1 MKTINLKK
9 YLHFLFITIMLLLI
23 IVGSMIIYNNQKS
36 YASETWVYDCLKA
49 YSSES
54 LSELDIQVLS
64 KNLSNQI
71 DEKLSGV
78 KPASDLTDQQ
88 LRELMAMVNSELQ
101 YADFSISQD
110 ELSRMSSAIVNKIIS
125 NYTHLTDEKYNEYE
139 NKINIMETQLTE
151 LRQSLEN
158 MNNNDT
164 KHQNSIITS
173 GQDQINNIM
182 NETGLSEEVVRG
194 WLNELSDIIYEN
206 KKYSDDAFTEVA
218 KALEIDEATLKEL
231 IEKASETDNR
241 IEYLLKKLG
250 ITEEK
255 LNEKLSQTNI
265 NDGSG
270 LFDLAAQL
278 KSAQDDLQKQI
289 DNNHSLVNSN
299 ISSVQSQV
307 TENKRTAE
315 SSIAANKSELE
326 DKITSNQEE
335 TDKKISENKEYTDIA
350 IEELQTNV
358 LFYQYDPDSNTLRLF
373 EKPKGDG
380 KSAE

>member
-1 MKTINLKK
+1 M
-9 YLHFLFITIMLLLI
+9 
-23 IVGSMIIYNNQKS
+23 
-36 YASETWVYDCLKA
+36 
-49 YSSES
+49 
-54 LSELDIQVLS
+54 
-64 KNLSNQI
+64 
-71 DEKLSGV
+71 
-78 KPASDLTDQQ
+78 
-88 LRELMAMVNSELQ
+88 
-101 YADFSISQD
+101 
-110 ELSRMSSAIVNKIIS
+110 
-125 NYTHLTDEKYNEYE
+125 
-139 NKINIMETQLTE
+139 
-151 LRQSLEN
+151 
-158 MNNNDT
+158 
-164 KHQNSIITS
+164 
-173 GQDQINNIM
+173 
-182 NETGLSEEVVRG
+182 
-194 WLNELSDIIYEN
+194 
-206 KKYSDDAFTEVA
+206 A

-270 LFDLAAQL
+270 LFNLAAQL
-278 KSAQDDLQKQI
+278 KSAQDELQKQI

-373 EKPKGDG
+373 EKPKGD
-380 KSAE
+380 